1 MRLISVIM
9 PVLNEAE
16 CIQKTLDSLLQQ
28 SLSDIDL
35 EFLLVDGGSTDGT
48 REIIEHCAARDGRL
62 RLLNNPRKKTPAGL
76 NIGLQAARGEFI
88 CILGAHARYPR
99 DYIRICLQELLA
111 HAATGCS
118 GRLVTVPANRSAGA
132 RLAAWCLGHRYASSG
147 SSARTHP
154 GGFVD
159 SIPYPL
165 MYRRA
170 LLEVGGYDEE
180 LGRNQDNDMNYRLRQ
195 RGHKLYLTPL
205 TWAYYQ
211 SRPTVRA
218 LLSYAFQTGRWNA
231 ITLFRTAAS
240 MSPRHFAPLIFLM
253 TLIILGTSSLLLA
266 VRQRSP
272 ALPLGVLA
280 SLLALHFL
288 MGLVAAVETFRR
300 EHATA
305 ALALPSLILAFHVLY
320 GAGTIAGFLGGYGWR
335 AMAPRPQSVTEVVTR

>member
-28 SLSDIDL
+28 SVSDIDL
-35 EFLLVDGGSTDGT
+35 EFILVDGGSTDGT
-48 REIIEHCAARDGRL
+48 REIIEDCAARDGRL

-76 NIGLQAARGEFI
+76 NIGLHAARGEFV
-88 CILGAHARYPR
+88 CILGAHAQYPR
-99 DYIRICLQELLA
+99 DYICICLQELLA

-118 GRLVTVPANRSAGA
+118 GRLVTVPANTSTGA

-147 SSARTHP
+147 SSARTHR

-205 TWAYYQ
+205 TCAYYR
-211 SRPTVRA
+211 SRPSVSA
-218 LLSYAFQTGRWNA
+218 LLTYAFQTGRWNA

-240 MSPRHFAPLIFLM
+240 MSRRHFLPLIFLM
-253 TLIILGTSSLLLA
+253 SLIILGASSLLLA
-266 VRQRSP
+266 MRQQSP
-272 ALPLGVLA
+272 ALPLGILA
-280 SLLALHFL
+280 FLLALHL
-288 MGLVAAVETFRR
+288 LRGLVATLETFRR
-300 EHATA
+300 EHAIA
-305 ALALPSLILAFHVLY
+305 ALALPAVILAFHIIY
-320 GAGTIAGFLGGYGWR
+320 GAGTMAGFLRGFGR
-335 AMAPRPQSVTEVVTR
+335 HPMAPRPQSVTEVVTQ